1 MGPLPSGYEPCRI
14 QSVDKTILRNLQKS
28 TCFHPCAGGIYFKD
42 LPANMLGSFVIGVFA
57 ASSTVGLANEKEF
70 ALLPSSHPWQNNL
83 NLQIGIRTGFCGCLT
98 TFSSWMLELMTLAIQ
113 NNQWVNAAV
122 GFIVGLYSAIGSY
135 MVGIHVALYV
145 DRWLLPDSED
155 VLMEEERFRAQEI
168 EVYRSGSSGDGE
180 TEAAMNGANHLGQLS
195 PQQEALEELEMDLPR
210 LNRPGGGVGGTK
222 PHSPNSEEAEKGR
235 KTFKSLLE
243 IETPAFRMKMTKT
256 DLLAA
261 MLAVS
266 LTSGA
271 VLGVVYQKQH
281 PWLRT
286 IWLSLLF
293 APAGCLLRWQ
303 LSRLNY
309 ALRFC
314 HGAITWFP
322 SGTFAANMLGTASTS
337 GLQSIIVRSPNLSMW
352 GTVAT
357 TAAQTGFCGSLST
370 VSTFVTEIVKFL
382 DVFPDSLH
390 AYWYVLLS
398 FATAIAFV
406 FALFSWSVWS

>member
-1 MGPLPSGYEPCRI
+1 MGPLPSRYEPDCMWTKKSSEI
-14 QSVDKTILRNLQKS
+14 FKNLAKS
-28 TCFHPCAGGIYFKD
+28 TFVSHPCAGGIYFKD
-42 LPANMLGSFVIGVFA
+42 LPANMLGSFAIGLFA
-57 ASSTVGLANEKEF
+57 ASSTVGLANEKEL

-98 TFSSWMLELMTLAIQ
+98 TFSSWMLELMTVAIQ

-155 VLMEEERFRAQEI
+155 VLMEEERFRAREI

-180 TEAAMNGANHLGQLS
+180 PEAALNGGNQLGQLS

-210 LNRPGGGVGGTK
+210 LRGDNLGTK
-222 PHSPNSEEAEKGR
+222 PHSPTSKEARKGHE
-235 KTFKSLLE
+235 TFKSLLE
-243 IETPAFRMKMTKT
+243 IETPTFRMKMTKT
-256 DLLAA
+256 DLLIA
-261 MLAVS
+261 MLAVL

-271 VLGVVYQKQH
+271 VLGVVFQKQH
-281 PWLRT
+281 YWLRT

-303 LSRLNY
+303 LARLNY
-309 ALRFC
+309 ALRFF
-314 HGAITWFP
+314 HGTISWFP
-322 SGTFAANMLGTASTS
+322 SGTFAANMLGTALTS
-337 GLQSIIVRSPNLSMW
+337 GLQSIIVRSPNLSTW

-390 AYWYVLLS
+390 AYWYVLSS
-398 FATAIAFV
+398 FATAIALV